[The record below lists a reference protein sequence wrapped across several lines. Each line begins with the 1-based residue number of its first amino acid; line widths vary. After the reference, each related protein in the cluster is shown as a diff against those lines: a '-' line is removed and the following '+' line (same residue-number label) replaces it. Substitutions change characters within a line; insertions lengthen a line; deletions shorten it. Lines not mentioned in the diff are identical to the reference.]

1 MRAIVS
7 SVVVAFVASCTSVSS
22 SRASDLDALVTRMS
36 GSFAST
42 AQAAADKDYFD
53 IRLEMAPVWTSR
65 TDGRWLYVEQARADK
80 LDQPYRQRVY
90 RVHEDAGTL
99 VSDVYTLPGDA
110 LAWAGAWKEPQRFD
124 ALDPATLEA
133 REGCSIYL
141 ERRSDG
147 AFVGSTRD
155 RACPSELQGATYATS
170 EVVITETML
179 ESWDRGFGSDGKQ
192 VWGAVKGA
200 YQFVKQR

>member
-7 SVVVAFVASCTSVSS
+7 SVVIAFVASCTSVSS
-22 SRASDLDALVTRMS
+22 SRTSDLDALVARMS

-42 AQAAADKDYFD
+42 AQAAVDKDYFD
-53 IRLEMAPVWTSR
+53 IRLEMASIWTSR

-80 LDQPYRQRVY
+80 LDKPYRQRVY
-90 RVHEDAGTL
+90 RVHEDAHGL

-110 LAWAGAWKEPQRFD
+110 LEWAGAWKEPKRFD
-124 ALDPATLEA
+124 ALDPAKLEA
-133 REGCSIYL
+133 REGCSIHL
-141 ERRSDG
+141 KRREDG
-147 AFVGSTRD
+147 AFVGSTRG

-170 EVVITETML
+170 EVVITDTML
-179 ESWDRGFGSDGKQ
+179 ESWDRGFDGDGKQ